1 MTAPAIRTAYDE
13 RYSDI
18 ERIDTIGS
26 DTRFHRGFGETGT
39 RVLLVDFGSLKS
51 ADSADCADGSS
62 DMTPSVHAGCPR
74 CGEDEMI
81 LSLDLNPEGYDDAA
95 FYCTNIKC
103 PHFVGD
109 EVEYDMDKIRA
120 DHPEEWDNTAECPD
134 CGKRFTTTL
143 KKGIHTTHEYVKS
156 AELRA
161 GSTVEDRR
169 SSKGDASGGVVGD
182 VVCDDCTPKLSS
194 ADEAKE
200 EM

>member
-39 RVLLVDFGSLKS
+39 RVLLVDLSE
-51 ADSADCADGSS
+51 
-62 DMTPSVHAGCPR
+62 SVHVCQAEGDDSTTDSSAVGAGCPR
-74 CGEDEMI
+74 CGEDEMV
-81 LSLDLNPEGYDDAA
+81 LSLDLNPEGHDDAA

-109 EVEYDMDKIRA
+109 EVEYDMEKIRA
-120 DHPEEWDNTAECPD
+120 DHPEEWDNTAECPE

-143 KKGIHTTHEYVKS
+143 VKGIHTTHEYVK
-156 AELRA
+156 
-161 GSTVEDRR
+161 
-169 SSKGDASGGVVGD
+169 GDASGGVVGDFDDSENRRHGNSGVVAD

-194 ADEAKE
+194 TDGTKE

>member
-39 RVLLVDFGSLKS
+39 RVLLVDFGSQKS
-51 ADSADCADGSS
+51 AVG
-62 DMTPSVHAGCPR
+62 AGCPR

-120 DHPEEWDNTAECPD
+120 DHPEEWDNTAECPE
-134 CGKRFTTTL
+134 CGSRFTTTL
-143 KKGIHTTHEYVKS
+143 KKS

-169 SSKGDASGGVVGD
+169 SSKGIHTTHEFVHPEDGDASGGVVGD

-194 ADEAKE
+194 TDGTKE
-200 EM
+200 EL